1 MSTLPFY
8 NNTDEIEAHSIEASL
23 RVIDLIKQSFE
34 DNKKMS
40 DASQGQY
47 VRYHEMTNTNI
58 LGVGLKF
65 VDLNWSKIYPRM
77 EDLPHNL
84 LEMVFP
90 EVCAYFMEGKL
101 SPLSKSHLF
110 VHALNDKNPH
120 EFMSKLPIYWGKQQ
134 LSLKDFHEKID
145 EALLSIESPA
155 KKQMMT
161 FPSSTHAENFLNH
174 LKSKTSQQIP
184 NYFKHHVLKTQG
196 EEFPLLVQE
205 FVRDVANIAQA
216 MGRMVEKVL
225 PSELGGGLLSDQ
237 ANNSVGFKIK

>member
-1 MSTLPFY
+1 MNTLPFY
-8 NNTDEIEAHSIEASL
+8 NNTDEIEAYSIEASL

-47 VRYHEMTNTNI
+47 VRYREIPNTN
-58 LGVGLKF
+58 LRLEF

-110 VHALNDKNPH
+110 VHALNDKSPH
-120 EFMSKLPIYWGKQQ
+120 EFISKLPIYWGKQQ
-134 LSLKDFHEKID
+134 LSLKNFHEKMD
-145 EALLSIESPA
+145 KALLSIENPA
-155 KKQMMT
+155 KKERMT
-161 FPSSTHAENFLNH
+161 FPSSSHAKNFLIRLN
-174 LKSKTSQQIP
+174 SDTSQQIP
-184 NYFKHHVLKTQG
+184 SYFQHHVLKTQG

-205 FVRDVANIAQA
+205 FVRDVANIAQV
-216 MGRMVEKVL
+216 MGQMVEKVL
-225 PSELGGGLLSDQ
+225 PSELGGDLLSDQ
-237 ANNSVGFKIK
+237 ANNSAGFKIK